1 MTDYEKVAR
10 DIIYN
15 DDYFKKYAEIVPE
28 VGEKLET
35 YVFKIRDA
43 LRTAVE
49 KEREECAKV
58 AKTFDCNCMSHEG
71 DDKEAI
77 AQAIRTRGK
86 DTPQN
91 G

>member
-1 MTDYEKVAR
+1 MTDYEKVA
-10 DIIYN
+10 DAILDEIMDMVDN
-15 DDYFKKYAEIVPE
+15 DERVS
-28 VGEKLET
+28 LET
-35 YVFKIRDA
+35 IPIIAKHI
-43 LRTAVE
+43 RTAVE
-49 KEREECAKV
+49 NEREECAKV